1 MEWILSL
8 PKELAVIITGMLP
21 VFELRGAIPLGFYL
35 GIPEIKTFI
44 LAVFGNLIPVIP
56 VYFLLQ
62 PISSALSHLPLFSKF
77 FNWLFN
83 HTRQR
88 AEIVQRYEALGL
100 ILFVAIPLPV
110 TGAWTGTIAAALF
123 KIKFRYTI
131 AAVTLGVIIAGIIV
145 TILCLLGKL
154 GWEMAV

>member
-1 MEWILSL
+1 
-8 PKELAVIITGMLP
+8 MLP

-35 GIPEIKTFI
+35 GMSLTKTFI
-44 LAVFGNLIPVIP
+44 LAAIGNLIPVIP
-56 VYFLLQ
+56 LYFLLQ
-62 PISSALSHLPLFSKF
+62 PISTGLSRIPLFKVF

-83 HTRQR
+83 HTKKR

-100 ILFVAIPLPV
+100 MLFVAIPLPI

-123 KIKFRYTI
+123 KIRFKYTI
-131 AAVTLGVIIAGIIV
+131 LAVIAGVIIAGIIV

-154 GWEMAV
+154 GWEMVD